1 MSKLR
6 FLLLATLLLPC
17 AAPAAWAQSAVVKKN
32 VNLRRDPSS
41 SHPEIRLLLPPEE
54 LTLLDTAKTN
64 NYFHVVVVESS
75 DTGWV
80 YAPNVTVVIDPVT
93 TLTAIATAVDPDW
106 PKPPP
111 VVGIFHSPV
120 QNLTC
125 AANGD
130 PGGDTG
136 TNRLKNRTDSPASY
150 HAVAL
155 EAIRDLPYPATTQK
169 SRLDWPPESLAVV
182 LRMEGP
188 PVQVVGYLVAV
199 KTEGSE
205 TTNCFMTRVSE
216 TDWHMAITVE
226 VGQGEEE
233 SVVVETTPRI
243 RINHAKWTRGRLTPW
258 IDGSRPV
265 RISGW
270 LMFDPFHRNHL
281 GTFRKTLWEVH
292 PITKIE
298 VWQDDAWVDLDD
310 LPS

>member
-1 MSKLR
+1 MPRLR

-17 AAPAAWAQSAVVKKN
+17 AASAAWAQSAVVKKN

-54 LTLLDTAKTN
+54 LTLLDTARTN

-80 YAPNVTVVIDPVT
+80 YAPNVTRVLDPAASLTAVATAIDPT
-93 TLTAIATAVDPDW
+93 W
-106 PKPPP
+106 SKPPP
-111 VVGIFHSPV
+111 VVGTFHSPV
-120 QNLTC
+120 RDSTC
-125 AANGD
+125 PAVGD
-130 PGGDTG
+130 GSDTA
-136 TNRLKNRTDSPASY
+136 TNRLKNRTDIPATY

-155 EAIRDLPYPATTQK
+155 VAIRDLPYPATTEQ

-182 LRMEGP
+182 LRVEGA
-188 PVQVVGYLVAV
+188 PVQVVGFLVAA
-199 KTEGSE
+199 KPGSSE
-205 TTNCFMTRVSE
+205 ATNCHMTRERE
-216 TDWHMAITVE
+216 TDWHMAITE
-226 VGQGEEE
+226 TAGQGEEQ
-233 SVVVETTPRI
+233 SVVVEPTPRI
-243 RINHAKWTRGRLTPW
+243 RINHPKWTRGRLTPW